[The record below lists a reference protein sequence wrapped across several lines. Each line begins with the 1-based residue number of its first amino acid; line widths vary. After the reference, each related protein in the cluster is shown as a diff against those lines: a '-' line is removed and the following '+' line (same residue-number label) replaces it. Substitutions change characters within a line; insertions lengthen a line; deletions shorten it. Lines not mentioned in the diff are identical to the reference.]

1 MLFQNYP
8 DSCVQ
13 GLKLTD
19 KQRDTH
25 AHTHT
30 KKTKN
35 GYEVLKKFPFVR
47 LQCSILSYS
56 KIKKRFSQGV
66 KMTGVKKLTARNV
79 VQFSYWNKPVLKQSY
94 SNVIDKVKVICT
106 VEPRSTDTRL
116 RRTPVYNGQFRL
128 SRRKAQIFSFKLT
141 RLIRTPVNTDN
152 GQFPVES

>member
-1 MLFQNYP
+1 
-8 DSCVQ
+8 
-13 GLKLTD
+13 
-19 KQRDTH
+19 
-25 AHTHT
+25 
-30 KKTKN
+30 
-35 GYEVLKKFPFVR
+35 
-47 LQCSILSYS
+47 
-56 KIKKRFSQGV
+56 
-66 KMTGVKKLTARNV
+66 MTGVKKLTARNV

-116 RRTPVYNGQFRL
+116 IRTPVYNGQFRL